1 MNNSGIA
8 FTISTQ
14 THARTH
20 TPRTDAQIH
29 THTHAYIA
37 LDWVGYLSS
46 SPISPPAERR
56 QKLFDGANFPQ
67 SGPGA
72 GALGQVPN
80 SEGCAEECRT
90 GACRAEEAGVRIVEE
105 VVSSD

>member
-1 MNNSGIA
+1 MHEQFWNCIYHIDTN
-8 FTISTQ
+8 
-14 THARTH
+14 TH
-20 TPRTDAQIH
+20 THTTHRR